1 MESSTPD
8 TRLDCATV
16 VRALWEYLDGRASPE
31 LVGDIDEHLARCE
44 GCRAHFKF
52 EERLVETI
60 AGLRR
65 QHSDPV
71 RLRQLVLG
79 VLRAVGM
86 SRSDP
91 S

>member
-8 TRLDCATV
+8 TRLDCAAV

-44 GCRAHFKF
+44 GCRAHFEF

-60 AGLRR
+60 AALRR

-71 RLRQLVLG
+71 RLRQQVLG
-79 VLRAVGM
+79 VLRAAGM
-86 SRSDP
+86 GRSDP

>member
-8 TRLDCATV
+8 ARLDCAAV

-31 LVGDIDEHLARCE
+31 LIGDIDEHLARCE
-44 GCRAHFKF
+44 GCRAHFEF

-71 RLRQLVLG
+71 RLRQQVLA
-79 VLRAVGM
+79 VLRAAGM
-86 SRSDP
+86 GRSDA

>member
-44 GCRAHFKF
+44 GCRAHFTF

-86 SRSDP
+86 GRSDP
-91 S
+91 G

>member
-1 MESSTPD
+1 MQFHS
-8 TRLDCATV
+8 A
-16 VRALWEYLDGRASPE
+16 GRSR
-31 LVGDIDEHLARCE
+31 VGAVQFVAEPKIVDE
-44 GCRAHFKF
+44 GCRAHFEF

-71 RLRQLVLG
+71 RLRQQVLA
-79 VLRAVGM
+79 VLRAAGM
-86 SRSDP
+86 GRSDA

>member
-31 LVGDIDEHLARCE
+31 LIGDIDEHLARCE
-44 GCRAHFKF
+44 GCRAHFEF

-65 QHSDPV
+65 QHSNPV
-71 RLRQLVLG
+71 RLREQVLL
-79 VLRAVGM
+79 VLRAAGM
-86 SRSDP
+86 GSSDA